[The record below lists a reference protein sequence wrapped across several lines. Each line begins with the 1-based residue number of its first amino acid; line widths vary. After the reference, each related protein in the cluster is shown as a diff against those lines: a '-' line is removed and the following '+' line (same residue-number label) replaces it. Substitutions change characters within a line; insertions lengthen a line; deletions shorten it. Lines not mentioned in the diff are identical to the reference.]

1 MFGDIGKLTKLLSH
15 MGEIRQRM
23 GNLQHEAKQMRCQG
37 VAGGGLVRI
46 EVNGALE
53 VTSCAV
59 DASLVERQDIELLED
74 LLRAAM
80 NQALADVRRQ
90 HADRLGEALGGI
102 DIPGL
107 REGLSALGG
116 AGPLP

>member
-1 MFGDIGKLTKLLSH
+1 VFGDIGKLTKLLSH
-15 MGEIRQRM
+15 MGEIRQRV
-23 GNLQHEAKQMRCQG
+23 GNLQQEAKQMRCQG
-37 VAGGGLVRI
+37 LAGGGLVRI

-53 VTSCAV
+53 VLTCAV
-59 DASLVERQDIELLED
+59 DPSLVEQQDVELLED

-90 HADRLGEALGGI
+90 HAERLGQALGGI
-102 DIPGL
+102 DLPGL

-116 AGPLP
+116 VGPLD